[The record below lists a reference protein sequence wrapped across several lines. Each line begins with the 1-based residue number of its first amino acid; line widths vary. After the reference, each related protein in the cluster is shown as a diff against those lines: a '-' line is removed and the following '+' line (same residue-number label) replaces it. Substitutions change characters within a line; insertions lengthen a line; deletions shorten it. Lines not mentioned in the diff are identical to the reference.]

1 VTIPAW
7 LRTAGAL
14 LLLATVVATLTAR
27 TWQHRVV
34 PGEADPFREF
44 GFVDFRD
51 GIYYPTLAFVDGEV
65 PYDAPTYLRK
75 YPAAQNAPLYS
86 PLMYLLHAPLAL
98 LSFDGAGLF
107 YLMLCIVLTVA
118 LGATALHWAG
128 VPLTVARVA
137 VLGTLLMI
145 SRPGLM
151 HIALVNVT
159 TITAFLAYLA
169 FWYAASRPG
178 LSISALAVSTFK
190 GTYGLPIALLLWV
203 RGDRRVVVV
212 GLLLAALLTLPAVVR
227 LTVGA
232 GGITPIVHTLRA
244 TYDARLEV
252 PAKRPENSP
261 YRIDAIATIARTF
274 GRSPTTP
281 ETLGIMAVILGAAG
295 AALRR
300 LRPHEDRARRLH
312 ATSLATFA
320 IVAAFY
326 HQAYDGLALTLPLVV
341 LLTRPDL
348 EPWRSNPGWRWA
360 ALALVAV
367 PFVNYLGT
375 PTAAERFGQAML
387 LTASSVNGFAILA
400 ALALYVRLAW
410 RIP

>member
-1 VTIPAW
+1 MTIPAW
-7 LRTAGAL
+7 LRTAAAL
-14 LLLATVVATLTAR
+14 LVLATVVAALGTR

-34 PGEADPFREF
+34 PGEADPFQEF
-44 GFVDFRD
+44 GLIDFRD
-51 GIYYPTLAFVDGEV
+51 GIYYPTLAFVDGDV
-65 PYDAPTYLRK
+65 PYDAPTYLKK

-86 PLMYLLHAPLAL
+86 PLMYLMHAPLAL
-98 LSFDGAGLF
+98 LSFDGAGLV
-107 YLMLCIVLTVA
+107 YLILCIVLTVA
-118 LGATALHWAG
+118 LGAAALHWSG
-128 VPLTVARVA
+128 VPLTVAGVA
-137 VLGTLLMI
+137 GLGTVLLL

-159 TITAFLAYLA
+159 TITALLAYFA

-178 LSISALAVSTFK
+178 VALSALAVSTFK

-203 RGDRRVVVV
+203 RGDRRVVML
-212 GLLLAALLTLPAVVR
+212 GLALAAVLTMPAAVR
-227 LTVGA
+227 LAVGA

-261 YRIDAIATIARTF
+261 YRIDAIASIARTL

-348 EPWRSNPGWRWA
+348 EPWQSHPGWRWT
-360 ALALVAV
+360 ALVLVAI
-367 PFVNYLGT
+367 PFLNYLGT
-375 PTAAERFGQAML
+375 PSGEARFGTATL
-387 LTASSVNGFAILA
+387 LAASSVSGFAILA

-410 RIP
+410 RMP